1 MTDSTQ
7 DEATSDSKGADKDLG
22 ALRKI
27 TWIGISA
34 AVVVFIY
41 FVIADRMTPFT
52 SDARVQAFILR
63 MAPEINGQVQRI
75 GVADNAIVKEGE
87 LLFEIDPT
95 PFQIAVDNA
104 NAALEL
110 AGQSIGASTASVSV
124 AQAKVDEARAAEA
137 NIKAQSNRILDLVQR
152 GIYAKAREDEAI
164 AAIQEGRAAVESAE
178 ADLQRAKEELGPEGQ
193 NNPQIQQATASL
205 QKAQFDLSRTVV
217 SAPSNG
223 VVTNLQL
230 ASGQTVVA
238 GQSAMTFIS
247 VEDVWLLAS
256 YRENSMSVI
265 QGGHKAEVVLDT
277 LPGRIFKATVQSSG
291 WGIAS
296 GSVDPATGLP
306 KSGQETGWLTDP
318 ERFPVQLVFD
328 EGQVLKGARYGSK
341 AVVVI
346 YSEPNFILRAI
357 AWFRIRLISILTYV
371 S

>member
-1 MTDSTQ
+1 MADTSETGAK
-7 DEATSDSKGADKDLG
+7 EAEKDLG

-27 TWIGISA
+27 TWMAIAA
-34 AVVVFIY
+34 AVVIFLY

-63 MAPEINGQVQRI
+63 MAPEINGQVQKI
-75 GVADNAIVKEGE
+75 GVTDNAIVKQGE
-87 LLFEIDPT
+87 LLYEIDPT

-104 NAALEL
+104 EAALDL

-137 NIKAQSNRILDLVQR
+137 NIKAQANRILDLVQR
-152 GIYAKAREDEAI
+152 GIYAKAREDEAV
-164 AAIQEGRAAVESAE
+164 AALQEGRAAVESAE
-178 ADLQRAKEELGPEGQ
+178 ADLARAKEELGPEGE

-205 QKAQFDLSRTVV
+205 QKAKFDLSRTVV

-230 ASGQTVVA
+230 AAGQTVVA

-265 QGGHKAEVVLDT
+265 DHGHQAEVVLDT
-277 LPGRIFKATVQSSG
+277 LPGRIFKAKVQSSG

-318 ERFPVQLVFD
+318 ERFPVQLVFE
-328 EGQVLKGARYGSK
+328 EGQKLKGARYGSK
-341 AVVVI
+341 AVVVV
-346 YSEPNFILRAI
+346 YSDPNFIMRAI
-357 AWFRIRLISILTYV
+357 AWARIRLISILTYV